1 MPKLTLVVPV
11 FNEEIRW
18 NSEYWDEVVKLESA
32 TFVFVNDGSTDNSG
46 TLLKQ
51 FVESHRNCFQIDL
64 PRNSGKAEATR
75 LGIDWAIKGDSK
87 LVGYLDADG
96 AFDVEEIRD
105 ICGYA
110 QNRIMEVQDVD
121 SLWTSRVALLGNNIQ
136 RKPSRH
142 YIGRIVHTIIGL
154 WIPKL
159 PYDSQCG
166 FKIFKNDSIFRDSIS
181 SPFNTK
187 WFLDLEI
194 LLRLRKANH
203 QVKVIEYPLHNWID
217 IAGSKIGLK
226 SIPHVVRDLIAL
238 RNLSRELFS
247 R

>member
-11 FNEEIRW
+11 FNEESRW
-18 NSEYWDEVVKLESA
+18 NSEYWGELVKHELA
-32 TFVFVNDGSTDNSG
+32 KFVFVNDGSTDNSG

-51 FVESHRNCFQIDL
+51 FVKSHRNCSHIDL
-64 PRNSGKAEATR
+64 PRNYGKAEAIR
-75 LGIDWAIKGDSK
+75 LGIDSALKSDSE

-96 AFDVEEIRD
+96 AFNIEEIHE
-105 ICGYA
+105 ICRYA
-110 QNRIMEVQDVD
+110 ETRIIKLKNVD
-121 SLWTSRVALLGNNIQ
+121 SLWTSRVGLLGNNIQ
-136 RKPSRH
+136 RKLSRH

-166 FKIFKNDSIFRDSIS
+166 FKIFRNDSIFRESVS
-181 SPFNTK
+181 SPFSTK

-203 QVKVIEYPLHNWID
+203 QVRVIEYPLQNWVD
-217 IAGSKIGLK
+217 IAGSKVGMQ
-226 SIPHVVRDLIAL
+226 SIPLVVRDLMAL
-238 RNLSRELFS
+238 RNLSKKLSS